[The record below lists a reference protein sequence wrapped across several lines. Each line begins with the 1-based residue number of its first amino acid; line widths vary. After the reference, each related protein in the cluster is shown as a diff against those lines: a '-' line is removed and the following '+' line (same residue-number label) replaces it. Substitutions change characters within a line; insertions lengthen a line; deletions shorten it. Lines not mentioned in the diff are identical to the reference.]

1 LQDPISKITRAK
13 WTGVV
18 ARVIEHLLFKREA
31 KDKTKQK
38 NTTNSVCMAIN
49 VVTKVCFPSCVKG
62 IPKNCK
68 RKKVGRKM
76 GKMLISTVHRK
87 GNMCGPSVGSGG
99 SEYKNE
105 PGPPLSM
112 RAL

>member
-76 GKMLISTVHRK
+76 GKMLIEKEICVVLVLGLGDQNTKMSQ
-87 GNMCGPSVGSGG
+87 GPHC
-99 SEYKNE
+99 
-105 PGPPLSM
+105 P
-112 RAL
+112 